1 MSALGPRAARARGRS
16 AALPALAALA
26 LVLVCAPRPAAA
38 QLTELQ
44 LARRQGAGWWARFKG
59 SAAQLS
65 TYLGS
70 GTLLTGEHGDNP
82 YVGQDLLLLPRLNL
96 TGAQSVRLLWGAGC
110 EYTPADNGASGRRC
124 SPSDL
129 RLSYHHIGLW
139 RDPWIGGR
147 LTGSAQLWLPVSY
160 ESRANH
166 TLSNLRGAAGYL
178 VRVARDRL
186 ELRYDLAVQ
195 KYLPTRRARGYGG
208 ARSDGDGVALCLAR
222 AGRGDAAAC
231 GSGGPLNDNVL
242 VINSLHV
249 AWFFSDRLWLS
260 ADVLLY
266 NYFRFAVTD
275 DPLTPPGLPRGGRAD
290 QSWGTLEL
298 AYQLQP
304 HLVLALGS
312 SSRQPALH
320 ADGRWPRFPFWDFV
334 SPANN
339 FSQLYVAA
347 TAIY

>member
-1 MSALGPRAARARGRS
+1 MVARARGQS
-16 AALPALAALA
+16 GALPALAAWVA
-26 LVLVCAPRPAAA
+26 LVLLCAPRPAAA

-70 GTLLTGEHGDNP
+70 GTLLTGEHGDIPN
-82 YVGQDLLLLPRLNL
+82 VGQELLLVPRLNL
-96 TGAQSVRLLWGAGC
+96 TRLQSVRLLWGAGC
-110 EYTPADNGASGRRC
+110 EYTPADHGASGRRC
-124 SPSDL
+124 TPGDL

-139 RDPWIGGR
+139 RDPWLGGT
-147 LTGSAQLWLPVSY
+147 LTGSAQLWLPLSY
-160 ESRANH
+160 ESRANR
-166 TLSNLRGAAGYL
+166 TVVNLRGAAGYL
-178 VRVARDRL
+178 VRVARERL

-195 KYLPTRRARGYGG
+195 KYLPTRHTRGHGG
-208 ARSDGDGVALCLAR
+208 ARSDDDGVALCLAR
-222 AGRGDAAAC
+222 AGRGEAAAC
-231 GSGGPLNDNVL
+231 GSGGPLNVSWL
-242 VINSLHV
+242 VINSLHA

-260 ADVLLY
+260 ADLLVF
-266 NYFRFAVTD
+266 NFFRFAAPD

-290 QSWGTLEL
+290 QSLGTLEL
-298 AYQLQP
+298 AYQLHPQ
-304 HLVLALGS
+304 LVLALGS

-339 FSQLYVAA
+339 FSQLYLAA
-347 TAIY
+347 TVIY